1 MANNKVQLADGTVLM
16 DLTDD
21 TVSEQTLLAGIKAHA
36 ANGEPITGVVNLAN
50 AGTAVPLV
58 ASSTGSA
65 GSAIAYSREDHVHPL
80 PNYGN
85 IVSFSVV
92 EVTT

>member
-1 MANNKVQLADGTVLM
+1 
-16 DLTDD
+16 
-21 TVSEQTLLAGIKAHA
+21 
-36 ANGEPITGVVNLAN
+36 LAN

-58 ASSTGSA
+58 ASRTGSA